1 MIIKLLEIRTFLIK
15 VYQKGRFIINPLIRF
30 LVAFLVFKGI
40 NASIGYDT
48 RFTGNTVTLLLSAVC
63 AVLPSGMIVF
73 LAMLLSL
80 IHVFKVSIFVA
91 PLLLI
96 VYIIL
101 YAMLMRFS
109 PKQAVVSVLIPLLAG
124 KNLHYCVPMVLG
136 CIATPLSALPCA
148 CGLVI
153 YYMLDIVKAAAA
165 RQIQQLNLDDVLQLY
180 LDIVDATMANKQMFV
195 AIAVFTLV
203 VIVVWLIRQFSF
215 EYALVISIG
224 AGVITNILGFLI
236 ADFKYSSTVNVG
248 TLILMSLLAGFIA
261 LIGEYFKR
269 VLDYTA
275 IERVQFEDDDYYYYV
290 KAVPKVNL
298 SMPRHNVQRIVE
310 NEGESDEDDE
320 EYSDISIVGNDDVRY
335 EDYTE
340 EDYNVDTDTSDS
352 DDDDDS
358 RRFPGFSSRFDRKE
372 KSEKSRIKGRYA
384 FKHSSYGIKTDS
396 ETDDSDPG
404 LGDTPNDE
412 DPSAFGLEL
421 IDQDEDGFKD
431 SEGTDGSEA
440 FGDGPDTSDASGTS
454 DTTDASDNP
463 DTSDTSDEV
472 KYVDFDDEDFE

>member
-1 MIIKLLEIRTFLIK
+1 
-15 VYQKGRFIINPLIRF
+15 
-30 LVAFLVFKGI
+30 
-40 NASIGYDT
+40 
-48 RFTGNTVTLLLSAVC
+48 GNTITLLLSARC

-73 LAMLLSL
+73 LAKLLAL
-80 IHVFKVSIFVA
+80 VHVFKVSIFVA

-96 VYIIL
+96 LYIIL

-124 KNLHYCVPMVLG
+124 KNLHYCVPIILG
-136 CIATPLSALPCA
+136 CIASPLSVLPCA

-165 RQIQQLNLDDVLQLY
+165 RQVQLNLDDVLQLY
-180 LDIVDATMANKQMFV
+180 LDIVDATTANKQMFV

-215 EYALVISIG
+215 EYALLVSVG

-248 TLILMSLLAGFIA
+248 TLILMSLLAGVIAFIA
-261 LIGEYFKR
+261 EFFKR

-298 SMPRHNVQRIVE
+298 SMPRHNVQKIVE
-310 NEGESDEDDE
+310 NEGDGDDEDE

-335 EDYTE
+335 EEYTE
-340 EDYNVDTDTSDS
+340 DDYNVDTDTSDS
-352 DDDDDS
+352 ASDDGS
-358 RRFPGFSSRFDRKE
+358 RRFPGFSARFDRAGKE
-372 KSEKSRIKGRYA
+372 EKDGIKGKYA
-384 FKHSSYGIKTDS
+384 FRASDYGKTDEEEIEEEPGVVNELKPSEDDEDLTEYGIEMLEEPAEDNADGSDDGGSADS
-396 ETDDSDPG
+396 QSDSD
-404 LGDTPNDE
+404 GDD
-412 DPSAFGLEL
+412 
-421 IDQDEDGFKD
+421 
-431 SEGTDGSEA
+431 
-440 FGDGPDTSDASGTS
+440 
-454 DTTDASDNP
+454 
-463 DTSDTSDEV
+463 DEV
-472 KYVDFDDEDFE
+472 RYVDFDDEDFE